1 MDATNLSRDNI
12 YSGGVSLEPT
22 SIHPPIHLNT
32 CCFDIVGS
40 EQQTTWEK
48 KKHRESHSR
57 LSRSSADDL
66 DDIRPR
72 GDIWE
77 VWLPLLQL
85 LRQPVRGNQEK
96 NSPNMRFCT
105 KCPHH
110 TSLILIQLEGVI
122 HHDSL
127 YILTCEAALWL
138 IVTPTLWK
146 AATSTI
152 QTWLC
157 LCVLQ
162 LTGSYYSSCFFLT
175 RTWATCTQK
184 AKTVQQWFQFISV
197 CNKNQLTEH
206 LRTSDRSSSQLTF
219 NFLFWDLDKLCPAV
233 FVATKTNILS
243 QTIMFSK
250 GHCSFWESLEIE
262 LLSHLVMRTCWSFY
276 LCLLL
281 FLLQNTYDG
290 RTGGGLTCWQGTENQ
305 LFFTGIVRLH
315 SLSSYITLWRIIRC
329 FPRR

>member
-1 MDATNLSRDNI
+1 MFHINPPDNKKINSTCCFFRWDAAVCFQQAFHVAAINLSRDNI

-22 SIHPPIHLNT
+22 SIHPPIHPNT

-57 LSRSSADDL
+57 LSRSSTDDL

-85 LRQPVRGNQEK
+85 LRQPVGGNQEK

-110 TSLILIQLEGVI
+110 TSLILIQLEGMI

-138 IVTPTLWK
+138 IVTLTLWK

-162 LTGSYYSSCFFLT
+162 MTGSYYSSCLGLT
-175 RTWATCTQK
+175 DSSWH
-184 AKTVQQWFQFISV
+184 
-197 CNKNQLTEH
+197 EH
-206 LRTSDRSSSQLTF
+206 EPRAHKKL
-219 NFLFWDLDKLCPAV
+219 KLCNNGLNSSPFAIKINLQRLEDIRQV
-233 FVATKTNILS
+233 VITINFWFSFLRLG
-243 QTIMFSK
+243 QT
-250 GHCSFWESLEIE
+250 
-262 LLSHLVMRTCWSFY
+262 V
-276 LCLLL
+276 
-281 FLLQNTYDG
+281 
-290 RTGGGLTCWQGTENQ
+290 
-305 LFFTGIVRLH
+305 
-315 SLSSYITLWRIIRC
+315 SSYFCGHQNKYLKPNDDVFQSDTYAEC
-329 FPRR
+329 RRSVVTREKQKPEC

>member
-1 MDATNLSRDNI
+1 MFFRWDAAVCFQQAFHVDATNLSRDNI

-152 QTWLC
+152 RTWLC

-175 RTWATCTQK
+175 RTWATCTQI

-197 CNKNQLTEH
+197 CNKNQLTETWGH
-206 LRTSDRSSSQLTF
+206 
-219 NFLFWDLDKLCPAV
+219 
-233 FVATKTNILS
+233 
-243 QTIMFSK
+243 QT
-250 GHCSFWESLEIE
+250 GRHHNE
-262 LLSHLVMRTCWSFY
+262 LLIFFSETWTNCVQQ
-276 LCLLL
+276 
-281 FLLQNTYDG
+281 FLWPPKQI
-290 RTGGGLTCWQGTENQ
+290 
-305 LFFTGIVRLH
+305 F
-315 SLSSYITLWRIIRC
+315 
-329 FPRR
+329 